1 MRDLK
6 RLRQYQIAAG
16 DDGGAYILPSPIDG
30 ADLRVVAS
38 WGAGWDH
45 VSVSRQRRI
54 PNWTE
59 MQFIYANFFNDDELV
74 VQYHVPQSQHV
85 NFHPFCLHLWRPND
99 GRAIPQPPTHLVGP
113 K

>member
-6 RLRQYQIAAG
+6 TLRRYQIAAG
-16 DDGGAYILPSPIDG
+16 DDGGAYILSSPVDG

-38 WGAGWDH
+38 TDLGWDH

-54 PNWTE
+54 PNWIE
-59 MQFIYANFFNDDELV
+59 MHFIYANFFNDDETVMEL
-74 VQYHVPQSQHV
+74 HVPQSQHV

-99 GRAIPQPPTHLVGP
+99 GRTIPQPPAYLVGP